1 MAVQQIRHCER
12 CNHVFVYGMQRFREH
27 SLTCGGG
34 SGRLGEPDD
43 RLEPLVRPIRE
54 HPVVSGPPTASVTG
68 TIQHA
73 GMKRHADEGGQRH
86 RVGKGRTGMWY
97 ANFGGMQVAFLDD
110 QYG

>member
-1 MAVQQIRHCER
+1 MPVQQIRHCER

-34 SGRLGEPDD
+34 SGRLGEPDE
-43 RLEPLVRPIRE
+43 RLEPPPVHPIRE

-73 GMKRHADEGGQRH
+73 GMKRHADEGGQRQ
-86 RVGKGRTGMWY
+86 RVGKGRTGMLI
-97 ANFGGMQVAFLDD
+97 AFLDF